1 MGMLILTAETATDSA
16 AAPATTETSV
26 TFGSVAAVT
35 PKVAPPA
42 VTAQS
47 AVVTDTPLVPPTPAS
62 APPAAQLSPP
72 TPSSISVT
80 PMPWIDVT
88 RLMAVSDPILLPR
101 FTVAGD
107 ETASL
112 LLPATPEIST
122 LPEALSQ
129 AVKRLTEL
137 QSAVVTFVDP
147 STGALAGELSP
158 QTLPAT
164 DSSWLLIDVDP
175 DDTAVTTPPS
185 IAWDSIPPYAGEQN
199 D

>member
-1 MGMLILTAETATDSA
+1 MGMVILAAEPATDSA
-16 AAPATTETSV
+16 AAGTSGTSV

-35 PKVAPPA
+35 PNVTPPAASAQNTAATDAPP
-42 VTAQS
+42 VQ
-47 AVVTDTPLVPPTPAS
+47 PKPIS

-72 TPSSISVT
+72 APLSMPTAA
-80 PMPWIDVT
+80 MPWIDVT
-88 RLMAVSDPILLPR
+88 RLMAVSDPILLPH

-137 QSAVVTFVDP
+137 QPAVVTFVDP
-147 STGALAGELSP
+147 STGAPAGDLSP
-158 QTLPAT
+158 ATLPAT

-175 DDTAVTTPPS
+175 DDTAATMPPS